1 MLDLGF
7 QGMALWLRMREW
19 FHDPGTEL
27 AEAGLREG
35 QVVLDY
41 GCGVGSY
48 TLPAARLVGQTGR
61 VYALDKHPLA
71 IQAVERR
78 ARQSGVANI
87 QSIRS
92 DRDTGL
98 PDGSVDLVL
107 LYDVLHAVPDRG
119 ALLAELHRVL
129 RVDGRLLVK
138 PDHLD
143 EEDFVPFM
151 AATGLFSLESR
162 QGETFA
168 FNCRG
173 GVERGGNGANHP
185 DRG

>member
-1 MLDLGF
+1 MLDLDF

-19 FHDPGTEL
+19 FRDPGAEL
-27 AEAGLREG
+27 AEAGVYEG

-41 GCGVGSY
+41 GCGIGSY
-48 TLPAARLVGQTGR
+48 ALPAARLVGSTGV
-61 VYALDKHPLA
+61 VYALDIHPLA

-78 ARQSGVANI
+78 ARKEDIANLQTI
-87 QSIRS
+87 CS

-98 PDGSVDLVL
+98 LDGSLDLVL
-107 LYDVLHAVPDRG
+107 LYDVLHAVPDKRG
-119 ALLAELHRVL
+119 LLTELHRVL
-129 RVDGRLLVK
+129 KTSGRLLVK

-143 EEDFVPFM
+143 ELDFVPFM
-151 AATGLFSLESR
+151 AETGLFRLASR

-168 FNCRG
+168 FNRLNG
-173 GVERGGNGANHP
+173 TERGDNGADHP

>member
-1 MLDLGF
+1 MLDLDF

-19 FHDPGTEL
+19 FRDPGAEL
-27 AEAGLREG
+27 AQAGLREG

-41 GCGVGSY
+41 GCGIGSY
-48 TLPAARLVGQTGR
+48 ALPAARLVGKTGK
-61 VYALDKHPLA
+61 VYALDIHPLA
-71 IQAVERR
+71 VQAVERR
-78 ARQSGVANI
+78 ARKERAANI
-87 QSIRS
+87 QGICS

-98 PDGSVDLVL
+98 LDGSVDLVL
-107 LYDVLHAVPDRG
+107 LYDVLHAVPDKG

-129 RVDGRLLVK
+129 KADGKLLVK
-138 PDHLD
+138 PDHLA
-143 EEDFVPFM
+143 EESFVPFM

-168 FNCRG
+168 FNRLNG
-173 GVERGGNGANHP
+173 TERGGNGANHP